1 MENREPL
8 ISVIVPVYNGQDY
21 LADCIDSIE
30 KQTYGN
36 LEVIIINDGSTDRT
50 AEVCDRLQTAYDN
63 VHVLNLDDEGVSAAR
78 NAGIKMSKG
87 EFATFVDADDRVRPE
102 MIKILYDCMIR
113 TQSDIAGCGFFLW
126 KNEDEWKQAADSS
139 AQDAAAPEADRQTVD
154 AAQTDAAG
162 MCALSAKTLE
172 GRTRVYDAGKYLREE
187 LLCGNS
193 RCWSKLYR
201 REIMEKV
208 RFREQLTIGEDMLFL
223 VQILPYINR
232 IVETEYAGY
241 GYYQNP
247 TGAISREFTP
257 RYMDQIVC
265 WQLAREEVLCM
276 DVSLDSQVTALW
288 IMGIMLTA
296 GKLAMLPS
304 EKRRDNKKYIEIC
317 HERLKEAMKI
327 PGAYGRLSLG
337 YRLKTAIFRVF
348 PKLYLWLY
356 HFHKQVGEH

>member
-8 ISVIVPVYNGQDY
+8 ISVIVPVYNGQGY

-50 AEVCDRLQTAYDN
+50 AEVCDRLQTVYGN

-78 NAGIKMSKG
+78 NAGIEMSKG
-87 EFATFVDADDRVRPE
+87 EFVTFVDADDRVRPD
-102 MIKILYDCMIR
+102 MIKILYDCMIG
-113 TQSDIAGCGFFLW
+113 TQSDVAGCGFFLW
-126 KNEDEWKQAADSS
+126 RNEDEWKQAADSS
-139 AQDAAAPEADRQTVD
+139 AQGAATP
-154 AAQTDAAG
+154 
-162 MCALSAKTLE
+162 E
-172 GRTRVYDAGKYLREE
+172 GRTKVYDAGKYLREE
-187 LLCGNS
+187 LLHGNS

-232 IVETEYAGY
+232 IVETAYAGY

-247 TGAISREFTP
+247 AGAINREFTP

-265 WQLAREEVLCM
+265 WQLAREEVLRM
-276 DVSLDSQVTALW
+276 DVSLDPQVTALW

-296 GKLAMLPS
+296 GKLAMLPAQ
-304 EKRRDNKKYIEIC
+304 KRHDNKKYIEIC

-327 PGAYGRLSLG
+327 PGAYVRLSLG
-337 YRLKTAIFRVF
+337 YRLKTVIFRMF

>member
-8 ISVIVPVYNGQDY
+8 ISVIVPVYNGQGY

-50 AEVCDRLQTAYDN
+50 AEVCDRLQTVYGN

-78 NAGIKMSKG
+78 NAGIEMSKG
-87 EFATFVDADDRVRPE
+87 EFVTFVDADDRVRPD
-102 MIKILYDCMIR
+102 MIKILYDCMIG
-113 TQSDIAGCGFFLW
+113 TQSDVAGCGFFLW
-126 KNEDEWKQAADSS
+126 RNEDEWKQAAGSS
-139 AQDAAAPEADRQTVD
+139 AQGAAAPE
-154 AAQTDAAG
+154 
-162 MCALSAKTLE
+162 
-172 GRTRVYDAGKYLREE
+172 GRTKVYDAGKYLREE
-187 LLCGNS
+187 LLHGNS

-232 IVETEYAGY
+232 IVETAYAGY

-247 TGAISREFTP
+247 TGAINREFTP
-257 RYMDQIVC
+257 RYMDQIIC
-265 WQLAREEVLCM
+265 WQLARKEILDM
-276 DVSLDSQVTALW
+276 DQSLDSQVTALW

-296 GKLAMLPS
+296 GKLAMLPAQ
-304 EKRRDNKKYIEIC
+304 KRHDNKKYIEIC

-327 PGAYGRLSLG
+327 SGAYGRLSLG
-337 YRLKTAIFRVF
+337 YRLKTVIFRVF